1 MAKQVPLI
9 DYLVLGDT
17 PHLKVHECEACRAR
31 FFDRR
36 NACASC
42 GRGSFRDVALP
53 TTGIV
58 KSFTIVHIAAPGIPV
73 PFVAALI
80 DCEGT
85 SVRANLVN
93 IRPDPAEV
101 RTGMKVR
108 LTTNSIG
115 TDSLGVE
122 AVGFAFEPLI

>member
-1 MAKQVPLI
+1 MAKQIPLV
-9 DYLVLGDT
+9 DYLALGDA
-17 PHLKVHECEACRAR
+17 PHLKVHECEGCGAR

-53 TTGIV
+53 TTGVV
-58 KSFTIVHIAAPGIPV
+58 KSFTIVHNAAPGIPV

-80 DCEGT
+80 DCDGT

-93 IRPDPAEV
+93 IRPDPAQV

-108 LTTNSIG
+108 LETGSIG

-122 AVGFAFEPLI
+122 AVGFAFAPLT